1 MLSTLVVQLDGTI
14 VADSLDPF
22 YEQVREQLLRFS
34 DLVYRV
40 ERLHMY
46 RMSRLTLWQAAAR
59 GMTARSVLEV
69 LRRHSEHGIP
79 YEVQQQ
85 VVTDMGWWGR
95 IRLVFHDEDN
105 FALTASSEDLK
116 AIADACKLPKHLKGS
131 LPSRWVFPMSVRASV
146 KQTLAQKGFPCVDEL
161 GYQRA
166 APIELS
172 WRANAGLR
180 DYQAAA
186 VESFLSAD
194 TGQSGV
200 VVLPCGAGKTLVGIG
215 AMVELDV
222 ETLIFAPT
230 DTACNQ
236 WRQEILEKTTIH
248 PSQVGMYRETGKIS
262 PVTIATYHRVAAANQ
277 KGTRRHFATL
287 SNHRWGL
294 VIYDEVHM
302 LPAPLFRLAADM
314 QSVRRLGLTATLIRE
329 DGAETDVFS
338 LIGPKCYEAAWKDLE
353 QQGYLAKVRCVE
365 VRVPLPRTERETY
378 ESTDRRHRHK
388 MAALNSAK
396 LEVLMD
402 LARVHVN
409 DSVLVIGHYLDH
421 LYEAAELLS
430 SPVVTGKTPL
440 AEREHWFEAFRNGSL
455 KRLVLS
461 RVANMSVDIPCASVI
476 IQLSGLYGS
485 RQEEA
490 QRLGRLLR
498 PDSGPGVFYTVV
510 TNHSVEADM
519 SRHRSLFLIE
529 QGYHYE
535 VIDGQLID
543 PINHSERMIQP

>member
-1 MLSTLVVQLDGTI
+1 MLSALVVQSDGTI
-14 VADSLDPF
+14 VADSLDAG
-22 YEQVREQLLRFS
+22 YEQVREQLLGFS
-34 DLVYRV
+34 DLVFCI

-59 GMTARSVLEV
+59 GMSARDVLEV

-79 YEVQQQ
+79 YEVQKR
-85 VVTDMGWWGR
+85 VVADMGWWGK
-95 IRLVFHDEDN
+95 IRLLPHDEDS
-105 FALTASSEDLK
+105 FALTASRDDLK
-116 AIADACKLPKHLKGS
+116 AIAKACRLPRRQKGS
-131 LPSRWVFPMSVRASV
+131 LPSSWVFPNSVRAVV
-146 KQTLAQKGFPCVDEL
+146 KMTLAQQGFPCVDEL
-161 GYQRA
+161 GYQVSA
-166 APIELS
+166 GIELA
-172 WRANAGLR
+172 WRQDVRLR
-180 DYQAAA
+180 DYQE
-186 VESFLSAD
+186 ESVRQFLSPD

-215 AMVELDV
+215 AMVEIGL
-222 ETLIFAPT
+222 ETLIFTPT
-230 DTACNQ
+230 DTAGNQ
-236 WRQEILEKTTIH
+236 WRQEIQNKTTIH

-287 SNHRWGL
+287 SGHPWGL

-314 QSVRRLGLTATLIRE
+314 QSVRRLGLTATLVRE

-353 QQGYLAKVRCVE
+353 QQGFLAKVRCVE
-365 VRVPLPRTERETY
+365 VRVSLPPTELETY
-378 ESTDRRHRHK
+378 QTTDRRHRHK
-388 MAALNSAK
+388 IAALNTAK
-396 LEVLMD
+396 FEVLVD
-402 LARVHVN
+402 LANLHKS

-421 LYEAAELLS
+421 LYEAGALLS
-430 SPVVTGKTPL
+430 SPVITGKTPL
-440 AEREHWFEAFRNGSL
+440 AERERWFEAFRNGSL

-510 TNHSVEADM
+510 TSHSVEADM
-519 SRHRSLFLIE
+519 SRHRSLFLVE
-529 QGYHYE
+529 QGYQYE
-535 VIDGQLID
+535 VIDGPPTNQRNIM
-543 PINHSERMIQP
+543 RG